1 MGPLKRVSLG
11 VGFCVFI
18 PKWDQFF
25 IVSCV
30 FFCVFILA
38 VMSLENSAI
47 SQYQFH
53 QLPWETCLRMTLC
66 VSNEVLNSSHLLAV
80 KVSTSA
86 F

>member
-53 QLPWETCLRMTLC
+53 QLP
-66 VSNEVLNSSHLLAV
+66 
-80 KVSTSA
+80 
-86 F
+86 